1 VADFRVRLRDVVL
14 LLTQLLP
21 VCTALNACP
30 VQVSDAG
37 TFYTAATTTSG
48 EVRCPIPV
56 FPLDSN
62 STLQL
67 YSWTMYLSVDNSTW
81 SNGTQ
86 LFVYDA
92 LNVTCNETAM
102 TCAPSEVNQ
111 SQSVAVVAFRHI
123 DPYCLVFSDRKA
135 VCDSGLRLQAAALRC
150 VNSYA
155 NLFTYCSGRVKQ

>member
-1 VADFRVRLRDVVL
+1 
-14 LLTQLLP
+14 
-21 VCTALNACP
+21 
-30 VQVSDAG
+30 VSDAG

-67 YSWTMYLSVDNSTW
+67 YSWTVYLSVDNSTW

-92 LNVTCNETAM
+92 LSVTCNETAM
-102 TCAPSEVNQ
+102 TCAPSQVNQ
-111 SQSVAVVAFRHI
+111 SQRFAVVVFRHNFNI
-123 DPYCLVFSDRKA
+123 AFTDRTA
-135 VCDSGLRLQAAALRC
+135 VADSGLRPQAALQEC
-150 VNSYA
+150 VSSYA
-155 NLFTYCSGRVKQ
+155 NLLSLSTTAMVG